1 MARIDIEG
9 IALYSGYSLN
19 GYYFTLE
26 SLMDGDGEE
35 VDLYLE
41 HDYSKLI
48 GKVKFIFDRDDAM
61 LKFKGYID
69 YDSLSQSLKEEVNE
83 HLNGGA
89 KVSVGCEVLE
99 YSILTNVNNIED
111 RINECI
117 LITHVKFYELSIV
130 MNPSFPLT
138 TISTNAKVIKVDNM
152 ATNMVKDRDKTKM
165 IDLITCS
172 ITTINTNT
180 STPTPTNTP
189 TTNMNL
195 NDMNLTNMNLTYN
208 MEGKPTLQENHNIN
222 MEDERIV
229 ALKNYLA
236 RRVNHIKFSI
246 NAIDATPFNTRSEMG
261 VAPRPT
267 IVSGN
272 VEEFLNKGVV
282 EGKKATWVVVP
293 IVEWSSFVDGSTPND
308 ATQAISEV
316 EEVVG
321 YRGYR
326 QGVSDLAKLVA
337 PIDLVGELIR
347 LEKSMVAYEIDKEI
361 FAKRSGASTIVEEDA
376 PFSYT
381 HLLNAIRTIRA
392 NGGVGEI
399 VALLPPKAFHELL
412 SELHASTYG
421 DNTPFA
427 NKDGIY
433 EVYVFG
439 ARVRMTSREVIDN
452 VGGTNYLRSII
463 FLSGSIG
470 VALGDL
476 EVEVFRDGNAL
487 KDVITIKKAFALK
500 YLNPMHIVV
509 LGTQA

>member
-19 GYYFTLE
+19 GYYFTLD

-41 HDYSKLI
+41 HDYSKWI
-48 GKVKFIFDRDDAM
+48 GKVKFIFDREDVM

-69 YDSLSQSLKEEVNE
+69 YDSLSQSLKEEVDE

-89 KVSVGCEVLE
+89 RVSVGCEVLE

-111 RINECI
+111 RISECI

-138 TISTNAKVIKVDNM
+138 TISTNAKFVKIDNM
-152 ATNMVKDRDKTKM
+152 ATNMVKDKS
-165 IDLITCS
+165 IINVVTCS
-172 ITTINTNT
+172 ITNTCMQACNANNIN
-180 STPTPTNTP
+180 
-189 TTNMNL
+189 
-195 NDMNLTNMNLTYN
+195 TNMNLTYN
-208 MEGKPTLQENHNIN
+208 MEGKPTIQENHNTNIN

-246 NAIDATPFNTRSEMG
+246 NAIDATPFNTRSEIG
-261 VAPRPT
+261 IAPRPT

-293 IVEWSSFVDGSTPND
+293 IVEWSSFVDGSTPSD
-308 ATQAISEV
+308 ATQTISEV

-326 QGVSDLAKLVA
+326 QSVSDLAKLVA
-337 PIDLVGELIR
+337 PIDLVGELVR
-347 LEKSMVAYEIDKEI
+347 LEKSMVAYEIDKDI
-361 FAKRSGASTIVEEDA
+361 FAKRNEASTIVEDDT

-381 HLLNAIRTIRA
+381 HLLNAIRTIRG

-412 SELHASTYG
+412 NELHASTYG

-427 NKDGIY
+427 SKDGIY

-509 LGTQA
+509 QGTQA